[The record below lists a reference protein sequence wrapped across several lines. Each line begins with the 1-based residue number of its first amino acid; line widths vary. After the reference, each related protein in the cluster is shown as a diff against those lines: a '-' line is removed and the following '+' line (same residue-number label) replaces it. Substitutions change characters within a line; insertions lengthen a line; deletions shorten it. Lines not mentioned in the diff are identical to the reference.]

1 MLQTGMR
8 MLIPTFELFAQLD
21 GQPSSKHI
29 ISDRRSNPYS
39 HGMIDI
45 GDTFVTTFALLVHRT
60 FVHPLTTRMKYV
72 PSRIHHL
79 GNFQEHLA
87 HVFVDVPTCTNFG

>member
-1 MLQTGMR
+1 
-8 MLIPTFELFAQLD
+8 
-21 GQPSSKHI
+21 
-29 ISDRRSNPYS
+29 
-39 HGMIDI
+39 MIDV
-45 GDTFVTTFALLVHRT
+45 GDAFVTTFALLVHGT

-87 HVFVDVPTCTNFG
+87 HVFVDVPTCTNFGIPRKQKKIHSLVSGL